1 MTSSGA
7 EGPFAVNTIGNLSS
21 GPIGFSPTAAYLRHW
36 FWPHQGREIR
46 VNTHHR
52 IYFADSV
59 HALTRVKVN
68 SVDLIL
74 TDPPY
79 GQDYSTGRQK
89 HTVRR
94 TTRIPN
100 DAGELDIER
109 LMFEFDRVTKPES
122 HCYIFT
128 SWKTVDLWKKPFER
142 FFVLKNILIWSKDNH
157 TAGDLAWSY
166 AQSYEMILFGMKGR
180 KPLNGRRDRDSVY
193 LPKVKSHAQEH
204 LLQKPTQLVRYLIE
218 RSSRP
223 GDLVLDP
230 FAGSGTTGVC
240 CIETARNSIQLE
252 MDRRH
257 RPVILRRMREASR
270 LTAGSHR
277 ILSSP

>member
-1 MTSSGA
+1 M
-7 EGPFAVNTIGNLSS
+7 
-21 GPIGFSPTAAYLRHW
+21 
-36 FWPHQGREIR
+36 
-46 VNTHHR
+46 NTHHR
-52 IYFADSV
+52 IYFADS
-59 HALTRVKVN
+59 LQSLRRVRDD
-68 SVDLIL
+68 SIDLIL

-89 HTVRR
+89 HTIRR

-109 LMFEFDRVTKPES
+109 VMFEFDRVTKRES

-128 SWKTVDLWKKPFER
+128 SWKTVDLWKRPFER

-157 TAGDLAWSY
+157 TAGDLAWSF

-180 KPLNGRRDRDSVY
+180 KKLSGRRDRDSVY
-193 LPKVKSHAQEH
+193 LPKVKSHAQAH
-204 LLQKPTQLVRYLIE
+204 LLQKPTQLIKYLIE
-218 RSSRP
+218 KSSCP

-230 FAGSGTTGVC
+230 FAGSGTTGTC
-240 CIETARNSIQLE
+240 CLETGRDSVQFE

-257 RPVILRRMREASR
+257 RTVILRRMKEASR
-270 LTAGSHR
+270 TTPGSHR

>member
-1 MTSSGA
+1 M
-7 EGPFAVNTIGNLSS
+7 NT
-21 GPIGFSPTAAYLRHW
+21 
-36 FWPHQGREIR
+36 
-46 VNTHHR
+46 VHR
-52 IYFADSV
+52 IYFTDSIV
-59 HALTRVKVN
+59 GLRRVRDD
-68 SVDLIL
+68 SIDLIV

-89 HTVRR
+89 YTVRR

-109 LMFEFDRVTKPES
+109 LMVEFDRVTKPES

-142 FFVLKNILIWSKDNH
+142 VFVLKNILIWSKDNH
-157 TAGDLAWSY
+157 TAGDLSWSY

-180 KPLNGRRDRDSVY
+180 KRLTGRRDRDSVY
-193 LPKVKSHAQEH
+193 LPKVKSHLQQH
-204 LLQKPTQLVRYLIE
+204 LLQKPTQLVSYLIE
-218 RSSRP
+218 KSSQP

-230 FAGSGTTGVC
+230 FAGSGTTGSC
-240 CIETARNSIQLE
+240 CVATGRNSIQFE

-257 RPVILRRMREASR
+257 RSVIVRRMRD
-270 LTAGSHR
+270 TAHATPGLHR
-277 ILSSP
+277 ILTRP

>member
-1 MTSSGA
+1 MKTSH
-7 EGPFAVNTIGNLSS
+7 
-21 GPIGFSPTAAYLRHW
+21 Y
-36 FWPHQGREIR
+36 
-46 VNTHHR
+46 

-59 HALTRVKVN
+59 RELARVPDQ
-68 SVDLIL
+68 SVDLVL

-100 DAGELDIER
+100 DAGELDLDR
-109 LMFEFDRVTKPES
+109 LMAELDRVTKPES

-128 SWKTVDLWKKPFER
+128 SWKTVDLWKRPFER

-180 KPLNGRRDRDSVY
+180 NKLSGRRDRDSVY
-193 LPKVKSHAQEH
+193 LPKVKSRAQEH
-204 LLQKPTQLVRYLIE
+204 LLQKPAGLITYLIHK
-218 RSSRP
+218 SSRP
-223 GDLVLDP
+223 GDVVLDP
-230 FAGSGTTGVC
+230 FAGSGTTGAC
-240 CIETARNSIQLE
+240 CIETGRSSIQFE

-257 RPVILRRMREASR
+257 RSVLLRRMKDTARAAS
-270 LTAGSHR
+270 GSHR
-277 ILSSP
+277 IISPP